1 MNYVIVGD
9 GRETELLGGLPR
21 KRRQIKHRF
30 LLTPRPTRYLSI
42 SVHHRALSSSQPSRF
57 LNISLS
63 QYLFISLGETDS
75 VRVVVLINLALVVLA
90 VSSSVPSHCLLRCE
104 SGKTEVSRSWH
115 GVELGET
122 CGAPGGLMVPASG
135 CAAVHIFT
143 ASAVLQYTRV

>member
-1 MNYVIVGD
+1 MM
-9 GRETELLGGLPR
+9 GGQPR

-63 QYLFISLGETDS
+63 QYLFISPGETDS
-75 VRVVVLINLALVVLA
+75 VLINLALVVLA

-143 ASAVLQYTRV
+143 ASVVLQYTRE